1 MIHASL
7 TLAATRQRRQWG
19 HAAAV
24 TEYVIE
30 RKLIVDEMG
39 DDVTNGP
46 STRHR
51 IRALGPGEA
60 IHAFA
65 ESVRG
70 VILGTVKPRGHGAA
84 AIMEESQRVYR
95 LIAVPVPDRV

>member
-1 MIHASL
+1 MVQGA
-7 TLAATRQRRQWG
+7 
-19 HAAAV
+19 
-24 TEYVIE
+24 EYVIE
-30 RKLIVDEMG
+30 RKLIVDEKG
-39 DDVTNGP
+39 DDVTGGQ

-51 IRALGPGEA
+51 IRAVGPGEA
-60 IHAFA
+60 IHALA

-84 AIMEESQRVYR
+84 AIMELDRKVYR